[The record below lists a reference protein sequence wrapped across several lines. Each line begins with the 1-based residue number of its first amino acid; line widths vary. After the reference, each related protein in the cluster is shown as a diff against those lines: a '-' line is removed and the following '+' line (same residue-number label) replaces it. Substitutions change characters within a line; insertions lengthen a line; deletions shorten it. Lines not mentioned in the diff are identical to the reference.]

1 MMLAELIPTL
11 DRLINDDL
19 KDSMSIDGSQLRVSL
34 AGKAAKKLVLE
45 VRFNGT
51 QPSRDQQYQYTTD
64 AMRQWDGG
72 NRGPLR
78 ALYDVIRSPYASL
91 VTLSAW
97 RKV

>member
-1 MMLAELIPTL
+1 VMLAELIPTL

-64 AMRQWDGG
+64 AMRHTICMAQGLDHA
-72 NRGPLR
+72 PCQ
-78 ALYDVIRSPYASL
+78 A
-91 VTLSAW
+91 TF
-97 RKV
+97 